1 MDFDLQEIY
10 RAIMDTL
17 TQTVYF
23 IGNRIDVDARR
34 EAIREIDHGDYSD
47 KYIYDR
53 GDFYNAMSY
62 VVTQEGQDT
71 VVLRVG
77 SNVKH
82 EPFVLGGK
90 VPSWTPIAPLI
101 SWVERKGLAWVDKET
116 GKLLPVKTIA
126 YMIRA
131 AIKQRG
137 IEPRNVY
144 QAVIKN
150 REEWILKQL
159 ENMEVK
165 IDF

>member
-1 MDFDLQEIY
+1 MDFELQEIY

-17 TQTVYF
+17 TQKVYF

-34 EAIREIDHGDYSD
+34 EAIREIDHGGYSD
-47 KYIYDR
+47 RYIYDR

-101 SWVERKGLAWVDKET
+101 SWVQRKGLAWVDKET
-116 GKLLPVKTIA
+116 GELLPVKTIA

-144 QAVIKN
+144 QTVIKN
-150 REEWILKQL
+150 REEWIHKQL
-159 ENMEVK
+159 ENMEVR